1 MRWMPIVVA
10 RIAPEPIVLG
20 TAVTQYRAR
29 GDEYYAKSGQTLVA
43 GDPLP
48 PILSPVPEPVPAPA
62 ILPPSQAFAAAL
74 IAAQLPNRQPSLAEI
89 RLRMPGGWQAPVST
103 LRLADRKA

>member
-1 MRWMPIVVA
+1 MVA
-10 RIAPEPIVLG
+10 RIAPEPIIMG

-29 GDEYYAKSGQTLVA
+29 GEDYSAHSGQTLVA

-48 PILSPVPEPVPAPA
+48 PILTPVPEPVPAPA

-74 IAAQLPNRQPSLAEI
+74 IVEQMPVRPPSLTEI
-89 RLRMPGGWQAPVST
+89 RLRMPGGWQAPASSLSLT
-103 LRLADRKA
+103 DRRA

>member
-1 MRWMPIVVA
+1 MVA

-29 GDEYYAKSGQTLVA
+29 GDEYYAKSSQTLVA

-48 PILSPVPEPVPAPA
+48 PILTPVPEPVPAPA

-74 IAAQLPNRQPSLAEI
+74 IVSQMPNRQPSLAEI
-89 RLRMPGGWQAPVST
+89 RLRMPGGWQAPNSS
-103 LRLADRKA
+103 LRLADRRA

>member
-1 MRWMPIVVA
+1 MVA
-10 RIAPEPIVLG
+10 RIAPEPIIMG

-29 GDEYYAKSGQTLVA
+29 GDQYSAPSTQTLVA

-48 PILSPVPEPVPAPA
+48 PILTPVPEPVPAPA

-74 IAAQLPNRQPSLAEI
+74 IVERMPLRPPSLAEI
-89 RLRMPGGWQAPVST
+89 RLRTPGGWQAPASSLSLT
-103 LRLADRKA
+103 DRRA

>member
-1 MRWMPIVVA
+1 MRWISIVVA

-29 GDEYYAKSGQTLVA
+29 GDEYSARAGQTLVA

-48 PILSPVPEPVPAPA
+48 PVLPPVPEPVPAPA
-62 ILPPSQAFAAAL
+62 ILPPAQAFAAAL
-74 IAAQLPNRQPSLAEI
+74 IAGQMPPRPPSLAEI
-89 RLRMPGGWQAPVST
+89 RLRMPSNWQAPASSLNLT
-103 LRLADRKA
+103 DRSA

>member
-1 MRWMPIVVA
+1 MPIVVA

-29 GDEYYAKSGQTLVA
+29 GDEYYAKSSRTLVA

-48 PILSPVPEPVPAPA
+48 PILTPVPEPVPAPA

-74 IAAQLPNRQPSLAEI
+74 IIERMPQRPASLAEI
-89 RLRMPGGWQAPVST
+89 RLRMPGGWQAPGSS
-103 LRLADRKA
+103 LRLADRRV